1 MGVNIELTTSVGV
14 NDTTCGGVVCKS
26 NIVFRGCK
34 TIARNGQSYGI
45 SSAMLRQIWNDNGTG
60 CPNPVLTKR
69 CAQMADN
76 ASDADSVERVL
87 TCTATECTR
96 DNSVAGNIFLDNAGG
111 TCGCP

>member
-1 MGVNIELTTSVGV
+1 M
-14 NDTTCGGVVCKS
+14 
-26 NIVFRGCK
+26 
-34 TIARNGQSYGI
+34 
-45 SSAMLRQIWNDNGTG
+45 
-60 CPNPVLTKR
+60 VLAAPTLYLLNA
-69 CAQMADN
+69 AQMADN